1 MIYTGIYNAKKLALR
16 AFRVVPLLEVAAEKR
31 GEGELVFCD
40 FLSMRSTLTRDAF
53 FSSLFTSVKEE
64 NGPSSCE
71 PYPRYQGALVR

>member
-1 MIYTGIYNAKKLALR
+1 MIYTEIYNVKKLALR
-16 AFRVVPLLEVAAEKR
+16 AFRVVPPLEIAAEKR
-31 GEGELVFCD
+31 GEGELVFG
-40 FLSMRSTLTRDAF
+40 LSFCARDAF